1 MCMVPIFFVKNTP
14 IIWSYQKKVV
24 ILHAFS
30 RFGLPSSAAK
40 GTDDADFSACQ
51 RRRLSISPGRCNH
64 LKHFK
69 QCTQL

>member
-40 GTDDADFSACQ
+40 GTDDGEELLENLWNF
-51 RRRLSISPGRCNH
+51 
-64 LKHFK
+64 
-69 QCTQL
+69 